1 MNYLRATRI
10 NLVSGLL
17 IRKGNYHNRVMAQQQ
32 SIARFF
38 GGTASLDAARKKKTK
53 TPPSPQKEV
62 AASPKN
68 SKRPDLITPPDLSPQ
83 LKKPK
88 LNAKEEE
95 KEKDEQEDV
104 HDDETAP
111 EESKSGS
118 TSDSESYSKHASE
131 SEAQKLI
138 ELSESQQ
145 KQTKKEGSS
154 LLSASKIPYSSLT
167 DIMEKIEAESSRLK
181 ITAIISQ
188 YFLDILQQQNDVSK
202 LVKIVYLF
210 INRLGPDYEPDL
222 ELGLGETLLV
232 KAISEGYGRT
242 PAKIK
247 QDLKEYGDLGIVAQK
262 SRSGQRTM
270 FKPTSLDVDTVFDN
284 LTKIAKSTGKDSQS
298 KKIGIINKMLTAC
311 DVKHNEAKFLIRSLE
326 NKLRIGLAG
335 PTILVGLAQAFVNYE
350 NLKLDKPKKVS
361 PEKLAEAEDIV
372 REAYTRIPNY
382 QILIENAFKY
392 GVFNLLDHCKLTPGI
407 PLKPMLAKPTK
418 SMSEVLDRFQDEKF
432 TCEYK
437 YDGERAQIHL
447 LPNGDV
453 RIYSRNSEDMSQ
465 RYPDLISIIK
475 EFSKTQEHTSMILD
489 CEAVAWDRVQKK
501 ILPFQVL
508 STRKRK
514 DVNESD
520 ITVHICLFA
529 FDLLYYNN
537 ESLLTCSLSERRS
550 IMFSHLQPLEGKFQF
565 ATSKDSTSLEILQQ
579 FLDQSV
585 HDSCEGLMVKML
597 EGSESYYEPSKRSR
611 NWLKLKKD
619 YLAGV
624 GDSLDLVVVGA
635 YNGKG
640 KRTGTYGGFLLA
652 SYNQDTGDLETTCK
666 IGTGFNDEMLT
677 QLYEKLHPSE
687 ITKPKEYYVYDKT
700 NSNAAPDVWFEPTML
715 FEVLTADLSLS
726 PIYKAAHSEYGKG
739 ISLRFPRFLRIRDD
753 KGIEDAT
760 SSTEVAEFYE
770 RQAHIQNS

>member
-1 MNYLRATRI
+1 MNYLRAGQV
-10 NLVSGLL
+10 NLISKL
-17 IRKGNYHNRVMAQQQ
+17 IKRGNYQYRIMAQQQ

-38 GGTASLDAARKKKTK
+38 GGTASLDARSKKTLI
-53 TPPSPQKEV
+53 PPSTQKE
-62 AASPKN
+62 STTTPKN
-68 SKRPDLITPPDLSPQ
+68 LKSSDLNTPPDSSPK
-83 LKKPK
+83 LKKQK
-88 LNAKEEE
+88 LKGEEN
-95 KEKDEQEDV
+95 KDDA
-104 HDDETAP
+104 D
-111 EESKSGS
+111 SKSGS
-118 TSDSESYSKHASE
+118 NSDSELNNKHASE
-131 SEAQKLI
+131 TEAKKLI
-138 ELSESQQ
+138 ELSEFQQ
-145 KQTKKEGSS
+145 RQNKQDRQTLSS
-154 LLSASKIPYSSLT
+154 LKIPYSSLT
-167 DIMEKIEAESSRLK
+167 DIMEKIESESSRLK

-188 YFLDILQQQNDVSK
+188 YFLDILQSQNEVSK

-350 NLKLDKPKKVS
+350 NLKQEKPKMVS

-372 REAYTRIPNY
+372 KEAYTRIPNY
-382 QILIENAFKY
+382 QILIENAYKY

-465 RYPDLISIIK
+465 RYPDLISIIR
-475 EFSKTQEHTSMILD
+475 EFSKAQEHTSLILD
-489 CEAVAWDRVQKK
+489 CEAVAWDRINKK

-514 DVNESD
+514 DVNELD

-537 ESLLTCSLSERRS
+537 ESLLTKSLLERRS
-550 IMFSHLQPLEGKFQF
+550 IMFTHLHPLEGKFQF
-565 ATSKDSTSLEILQQ
+565 ATSKDSTSLEVLQQ

-624 GDSLDLVVVGA
+624 GDSLDLVVIGA

-652 SYNQDTGDLETTCK
+652 TYNQDTGDLETTCK
-666 IGTGFNDEMLT
+666 IGTGFSDEMLT
-677 QLYEKLHPSE
+677 QLYQKLHPLE
-687 ITKPKEYYVYDKT
+687 IPKPKEYFVYDKT
-700 NSNAAPDVWFEPTML
+700 NSNAVPDVWFEPTML

-726 PIYKAAHSEYGKG
+726 PIYKAAHNEYGKG

-753 KGIEDAT
+753 KAIEDAT
-760 SSTEVAEFYE
+760 SSTDVAEFYE
-770 RQAHIQNS
+770 RQAHVQNI

>member
-1 MNYLRATRI
+1 MNI
-10 NLVSGLL
+10 ISG
-17 IRKGNYHNRVMAQQQ
+17 IIKKGNYHYRIMAQQQ

-38 GGTASLDAARKKKTK
+38 GGTASLDAAKRKRSASPSSPKKETA
-53 TPPSPQKEV
+53 PSPKKSKKPDS
-62 AASPKN
+62 ASPAV
-68 SKRPDLITPPDLSPQ
+68 SSPKQ
-83 LKKPK
+83 KKQK
-88 LNAKEEE
+88 MDGKDNKEEE
-95 KEKDEQEDV
+95 GD
-104 HDDETAP
+104 
-111 EESKSGS
+111 ESKSGS
-118 TSDSESYSKHASE
+118 NSESELTNKHASE
-131 SEAQKLI
+131 TDAKKLI

-145 KQTKKEGSS
+145 KQSMQEGSAQTLSS
-154 LLSASKIPYSSLT
+154 LKIPYSSLT
-167 DIMEKIEAESSRLK
+167 DVMEKIESESSRLK

-311 DVKHNEAKFLIRSLE
+311 DAKHNEAKFLIRSLE

-350 NLKLDKPKKVS
+350 NLKQASPKKVN

-372 REAYTRIPNY
+372 KEAYTRIPNY
-382 QILIENAFKY
+382 QILIENAYKY

-465 RYPDLISIIK
+465 RYPDLVSIIK
-475 EFSKTQEHTSMILD
+475 EFSKTQEHTSLILD
-489 CEAVAWDRVQKK
+489 CEAVAWDRINKK

-514 DVNESD
+514 DVNELD

-537 ESLLTCSLSERRS
+537 ESLLTRSLLERRS
-550 IMFSHLQPLEGKFQF
+550 IMLAHLHPLEGRFQF
-565 ATSKDSTSLEILQQ
+565 ATSKDSTSLEVLQQ
-579 FLDQSV
+579 FLDQSI

-624 GDSLDLVVVGA
+624 GDSLDLVVIGA

-666 IGTGFNDEMLT
+666 IGTGFSDEMLT
-677 QLYEKLHPSE
+677 QLYEQLHPQE
-687 ITKPKEYYVYDKT
+687 IPKPKEYFVYDKT
-700 NSNAAPDVWFEPTML
+700 NSNAVPDVWFEPTML

-726 PIYKAAHSEYGKG
+726 PIYKAAHGEYGKG

-753 KGIEDAT
+753 KGVEDAT
-760 SSTEVAEFYE
+760 SSTEIAEFYE
-770 RQAHIQNS
+770 RQAHVQSN